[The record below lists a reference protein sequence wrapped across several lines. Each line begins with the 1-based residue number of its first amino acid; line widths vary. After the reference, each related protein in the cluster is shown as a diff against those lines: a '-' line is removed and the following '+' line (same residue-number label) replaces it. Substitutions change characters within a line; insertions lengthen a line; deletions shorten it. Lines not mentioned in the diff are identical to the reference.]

1 MKHKKHKF
9 IMVIQTLSSVHS
21 THPHMCASQS
31 GYNNSLYKQVYMYI
45 VVLDLMEFILHMI
58 NYGHDL
64 NSNSMVEIAIN
75 IIAFVMLFH
84 DYKYI

>member
-21 THPHMCASQS
+21 THPHICASQS
-31 GYNNSLYKQVYMYI
+31 GYNNSFNKQVCMYI

-64 NSNSMVEIAIN
+64 NSFHGRNSLQYNCICDT
-75 IIAFVMLFH
+75 LS
-84 DYKYI
+84 